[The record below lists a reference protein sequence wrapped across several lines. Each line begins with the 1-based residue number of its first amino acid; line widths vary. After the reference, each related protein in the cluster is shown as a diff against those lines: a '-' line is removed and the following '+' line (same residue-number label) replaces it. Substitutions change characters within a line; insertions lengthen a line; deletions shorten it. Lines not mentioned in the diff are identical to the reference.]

1 MLQIVALAI
10 ALAFFPDTHAS
21 AQTCNPVIDG
31 TYCASEGALR
41 PSWTAPSR
49 NTFAPMR
56 GIANDLT
63 FGSQQPATL
72 GAATFRGG
80 ERCIGLL
87 RRTACN

>member
-1 MLQIVALAI
+1 MLPIVALTT
-10 ALAFFPDTHAS
+10 ALAFFLGTHAT

-41 PSWTAPSR
+41 PNSSTSSR
-49 NTFAPMR
+49 NNFAPMR

-72 GAATFRGG
+72 GAIT
-80 ERCIGLL
+80 
-87 RRTACN
+87 